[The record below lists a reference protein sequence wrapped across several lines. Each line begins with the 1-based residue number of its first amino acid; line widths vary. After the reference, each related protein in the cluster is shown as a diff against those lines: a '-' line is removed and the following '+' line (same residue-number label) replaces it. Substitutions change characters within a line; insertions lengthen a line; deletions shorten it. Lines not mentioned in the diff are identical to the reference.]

1 MHKYLV
7 SLGIYPEY
15 KGYEYIKYA
24 LEHKIR
30 SLKELHKHF
39 PETSYTRL
47 DRNIRYI
54 IQQHYSKMKY
64 VIPRPTTV
72 SLLSSLIEDYY
83 GGNYE

>member
-15 KGYEYIKYA
+15 KGYAYIKYA
-24 LEHKIR
+24 LENKIR
-30 SLKELHKHF
+30 SLGELSKHF
-39 PETSYTRL
+39 PNTTYSRI

-54 IQQHYSKMKY
+54 IEQQYDKMKHI
-64 VIPRPTTV
+64 VPRPIIS

-83 GGNYE
+83 ESKNW